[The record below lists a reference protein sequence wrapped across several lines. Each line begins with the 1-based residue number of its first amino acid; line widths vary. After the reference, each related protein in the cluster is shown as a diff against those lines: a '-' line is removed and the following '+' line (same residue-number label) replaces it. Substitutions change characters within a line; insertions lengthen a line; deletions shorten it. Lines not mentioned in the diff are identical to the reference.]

1 MRSVAEIGNFM
12 NSKKLLLVL
21 ALFAAGTIVWAAAAR
36 NWQSGTL
43 IETEQS
49 KVREGSTKN
58 SNTEGTAKN
67 RGDKTDYSQNTT
79 TTTTDNYETYQT
91 YTIKGAEKTYLA
103 REHLLFPWSK
113 PANVAVGG
121 TVKFAVDKSKL
132 YLLDEDGKEHKATV
146 VKVSL
151 NAAQ

>member
-1 MRSVAEIGNFM
+1 M
-12 NSKKLLLVL
+12 NSKKLLACL
-21 ALFAAGTIVWAAAAR
+21 ALLAASTTVWAAAAR

-49 KVREGSTKN
+49 KVREGSTKH
-58 SNTEGTAKN
+58 SNTEGTVKD
-67 RGDKTDYSQNTT
+67 RGNKTDYSENKT
-79 TTTTDNYETYQT
+79 TTTTDDLETYQT

-113 PANVAVGG
+113 PANATVGG

-132 YLLDEDGKEHKATV
+132 YLLDDDGKEHKTTV
-146 VKVSL
+146 MKVSL
-151 NAAQ
+151 NTAP

>member
-1 MRSVAEIGNFM
+1 MNPQRLLSVLIIVVTVSA
-12 NSKKLLLVL
+12 
-21 ALFAAGTIVWAAAAR
+21 VWAGNSR

-43 IETEQS
+43 METEQS

-79 TTTTDNYETYQT
+79 TTTTDNYETYQS
-91 YTIKGAEKTYLA
+91 YTIKGEQKTYLA

-113 PANVAVGG
+113 PANVTVGDK
-121 TVKFAVDKSKL
+121 VKFAVDKSKL
-132 YLLDEDGKEHKATV
+132 YLVDDDGKEHKATIA
-146 VKVSL
+146 KVSL

>member
-1 MRSVAEIGNFM
+1 M
-12 NSKKLLLVL
+12 NMKKLLPVL
-21 ALFAAGTIVWAAAAR
+21 ALLAAGLTVWAAAAR

-49 KVREGSTKN
+49 KVREGSTKH
-58 SNTEGTAKN
+58 SNTEGSAKN

-79 TTTTDNYETYQT
+79 TTTTDDYETYQT
-91 YTIKGAEKTYLA
+91 YTIKGEQKTYQA

-113 PANVAVGG
+113 PANVTVGG
-121 TVKFAVDKSKL
+121 AVKFAVDKSKL

-146 VKVSL
+146 MKVSL
-151 NAAQ
+151 NATQ

>member
-1 MRSVAEIGNFM
+1 M
-12 NSKKLLLVL
+12 NSRKLLLMLVL
-21 ALFAAGTIVWAAAAR
+21 CAAGTTVWAAAAR

-43 IETEQS
+43 VETEQS

-91 YTIKGAEKTYLA
+91 YTIKGEQKTYQA

-113 PANVAVGG
+113 PANVTVGG
-121 TVKFAVDKSKL
+121 TLKFAVDKSKL

-146 VKVSL
+146 MKVSL